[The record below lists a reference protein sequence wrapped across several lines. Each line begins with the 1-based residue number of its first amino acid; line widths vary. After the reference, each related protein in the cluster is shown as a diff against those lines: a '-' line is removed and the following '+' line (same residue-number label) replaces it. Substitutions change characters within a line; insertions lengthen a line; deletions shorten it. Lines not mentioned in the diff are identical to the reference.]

1 MELIQEKRLY
11 KLIFNALEKNRL
23 HVPKQMQEGGPSG
36 SSQLIE
42 KGCLAVHDFYS
53 DLFQEFEYL
62 WKKNNPKDLMEFPRI
77 FNNFKDKI
85 RQMNPPLLG

>member
-23 HVPKQMQEGGPSG
+23 HVPKQMQERGPSE
-36 SSQLIE
+36 SLQLIE

-62 WKKNNPKDLMEFPRI
+62 WG
-77 FNNFKDKI
+77 KI
-85 RQMNPPLLG
+85 PHGIPENI